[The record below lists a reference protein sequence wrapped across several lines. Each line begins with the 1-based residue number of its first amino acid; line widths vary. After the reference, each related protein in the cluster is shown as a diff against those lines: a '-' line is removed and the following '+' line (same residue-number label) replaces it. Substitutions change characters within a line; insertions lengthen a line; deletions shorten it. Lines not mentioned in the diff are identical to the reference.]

1 MSTIEDLPL
10 WAAIL
15 ISALLVLGSSLALIG
30 SIGLLRFK
38 TFYERIHAPT
48 LGTTL
53 GLFTILAASMLY
65 FSLAQTRPVVHEILI
80 GIFVTTTT
88 PVTFVLLVQATLY
101 RDRFEGKYPLS
112 GLSEEQPRAI
122 TPNDP
127 KGFSRPQGTA
137 GS

>member
-1 MSTIEDLPL
+1 MNALEELPL

-15 ISALLVLGSSLALIG
+15 TSMLLLLGSGLALIG

-53 GLFTILAASMLY
+53 GLFSILAASMIY
-65 FSLAQTRPVVHEILI
+65 FSVSQTRPVVHEILI

-88 PVTFVLLVQATLY
+88 PVTFMFLVQATLY
-101 RDRFEGKYPLS
+101 RDRFEGRDPLI
-112 GLSEEQPRAI
+112 GLGDEQRAVK
-122 TPNDP
+122 TPDDP
-127 KGFSRPQGTA
+127 
-137 GS
+137 

>member
-1 MSTIEDLPL
+1 MNALEELPL

-15 ISALLVLGSSLALIG
+15 TSMLLLLGSGLALIG

-53 GLFTILAASMLY
+53 GLFSVLAASMIY
-65 FSLAQTRPVVHEILI
+65 FSVSQTRPVVHEILI

-88 PVTFVLLVQATLY
+88 PVTFMFLVQATLY
-101 RDRFEGKYPLS
+101 RDRFEGRDPLI
-112 GLSEEQPRAI
+112 GLGDEQRAVK
-122 TPNDP
+122 TPDDP
-127 KGFSRPQGTA
+127 
-137 GS
+137 

>member
-1 MSTIEDLPL
+1 MSSLDELPL

-15 ISALLVLGSSLALIG
+15 TSMLLLLGSGLALIG

-53 GLFTILAASMLY
+53 GLFSILAASMIY
-65 FSLAQTRPVVHEILI
+65 FSVSQTRPVVHEILI

-88 PVTFVLLVQATLY
+88 PVTFMFLVQATLY
-101 RDRFEGKYPLS
+101 RDRFEGSDPLT
-112 GLSEEQPRAI
+112 GLSDEQRSVK
-122 TPNDP
+122 TPTD
-127 KGFSRPQGTA
+127 R
-137 GS
+137 

>member
-1 MSTIEDLPL
+1 MNALEELPL

-15 ISALLVLGSSLALIG
+15 TSMLLLLGSGLALIG

-53 GLFTILAASMLY
+53 GLFSILAASITY
-65 FSLAQTRPVVHEILI
+65 FSGGQTRPGVHEILI

-88 PVTFVLLVQATLY
+88 PVTFMFLVQATLY
-101 RDRFEGKYPLS
+101 RDRFEGRDPLI
-112 GLSEEQPRAI
+112 GLGDEQRTVK
-122 TPNDP
+122 TPDDP
-127 KGFSRPQGTA
+127 
-137 GS
+137 

>member
-1 MSTIEDLPL
+1 MNALEELPL

-15 ISALLVLGSSLALIG
+15 TSILLVLGSGLALIG

-53 GLFTILAASMLY
+53 GLFSILAASMIY
-65 FSLAQTRPVVHEILI
+65 FSVGQTRPVVHEILI

-88 PVTFVLLVQATLY
+88 PVTFMFLVQATLY
-101 RDRFEGKYPLS
+101 RDRFEGSDPLT
-112 GLSEEQPRAI
+112 GLSDEQRSVK
-122 TPNDP
+122 TPADH
-127 KGFSRPQGTA
+127 
-137 GS
+137 

>member
-1 MSTIEDLPL
+1 MSSLDELPL

-15 ISALLVLGSSLALIG
+15 TSMLLLLGSGLALIG

-53 GLFTILAASMLY
+53 GLFSILAASMIY
-65 FSLAQTRPVVHEILI
+65 FSVSQTRPVVHEILI

-88 PVTFVLLVQATLY
+88 PVTFMFLVQATLY
-101 RDRFEGKYPLS
+101 RVRFEGSDPLT
-112 GLSEEQPRAI
+112 GLSDEQRSVK
-122 TPNDP
+122 TPTD
-127 KGFSRPQGTA
+127 R
-137 GS
+137 

>member
-1 MSTIEDLPL
+1 MNALEELPL

-15 ISALLVLGSSLALIG
+15 TSMLLLFGSSLALIG

-53 GLFTILAASMLY
+53 GLFSILAASMIY
-65 FSLAQTRPVVHEILI
+65 FSVSQTRPVVHEILI

-88 PVTFVLLVQATLY
+88 PVTFMFLVQATLY
-101 RDRFEGKYPLS
+101 RDRFEGRDPLI
-112 GLSEEQPRAI
+112 GLGDEQRAVK
-122 TPNDP
+122 TPDDP
-127 KGFSRPQGTA
+127 
-137 GS
+137 